1 MIKVLFSTPV
11 ICAAPFVLPQSRRL
25 SVTDLTASV
34 AKGFDGG
41 SVRSTTLWWI
51 SVIAME
57 EPGCIKADS
66 DL

>member
-1 MIKVLFSTPV
+1 MLFLTPV
-11 ICAAPFVLPQSRRL
+11 MCAAPLVLPHSRRL

-34 AKGFDGG
+34 AKDLDDG

-51 SVIAME
+51 SVIAMD

>member
-11 ICAAPFVLPQSRRL
+11 MCAAPLVLPQIRRL
-25 SVTDLTASV
+25 SVTDLTDSA
-34 AKGFDGG
+34 AKGFENE

-51 SVIAME
+51 SVIAMD

-66 DL
+66 NL